1 MPLAD
6 VNAML
11 ILIIHNSKVN
21 QRFVVSLINYTI
33 SQSAVVCIYV
43 ISCGAKAGI
52 FLLSLWKKNKKF
64 MIFMRVK
71 NNKKRIAEAKTH
83 KQFSF

>member
-1 MPLAD
+1 MKYKNNKVLTNRTRMPLAD

-52 FLLSLWKKNKKF
+52 FSLSL
-64 MIFMRVK
+64 
-71 NNKKRIAEAKTH
+71 
-83 KQFSF
+83 